1 MNKTR
6 IVYQNNSN
14 DTRYVALTL
23 NQLSKAIWSSWKQLC
38 GDITTRQVRVEFAT
52 DTTFEDN
59 VSNHH
64 GLILQSPFDSL
75 ILITGGYGGYDFD
88 SIDLSQIDDEL
99 GFGTEWRNVYPDMSR
114 REVILLKGLEKIIW
128 DEWKDEN
135 GLLWCEDIG
144 CIERYIDTLGEDEF
158 EVINNI

>member
-1 MNKTR
+1 LLKH
-6 IVYQNNSN
+6 
-14 DTRYVALTL
+14 
-23 NQLSKAIWSSWKQLC
+23 
-38 GDITTRQVRVEFAT
+38 
-52 DTTFEDN
+52 
-59 VSNHH
+59 SNHH

-99 GFGTEWRNVYPDMSR
+99 GFGTEWRNDYPDMSR

-128 DEWKDEN
+128 DEWKDDN